1 MLRRCDICGEPSTL
15 RICPRCRN
23 WIRREGRAAERYKS
37 SPLRSE
43 NASYNRLQGTNGQ
56 GVDTILDH
64 KAKVSCGPL
73 SNATEDIVPVEQN
86 RTTQNHWKGNTM
98 NTLLLSEW
106 ECWLWYAVAQLRNK
120 DVDRKMLADHLEEIA
135 CQLSEWGQVNDAR

>member
-1 MLRRCDICGEPSTL
+1 MKRCDCCGEPSTL
-15 RICPRCRN
+15 RICPRCQA
-23 WIRREGRAAERYKS
+23 WARRESRAADQYKLS
-37 SPLRSE
+37 SLRSE
-43 NASYNRLQGTNGQ
+43 TASYNRLQATNGG
-56 GVDTILDH
+56 GVDSRLGH

-73 SNATEDIVPVEQN
+73 CVATEDIVPVEQN
-86 RTTQNHWKGNTM
+86 RITQNHWKGNTM